1 MKFEDF
7 TKEERYVIAEYVY
20 SYNSEI
26 LIKSDAKSLI
36 DLMLKKEMILK
47 EIAIHLSEKVES
59 QDFYVADEIISVLSL
74 FIDGDEGM
82 KIMNEYYG
90 K

>member
-26 LIKSDAKSLI
+26 LIKSDAKILI

-47 EIAIHLSEKVES
+47 
-59 QDFYVADEIISVLSL
+59 
-74 FIDGDEGM
+74 
-82 KIMNEYYG
+82 
-90 K
+90 

>member
-7 TKEERYVIAEYVY
+7 TKEERYVIAEYIY

-47 EIAIHLSEKVES
+47 EISIHLSEKVES
-59 QDFYVADEIISVLSL
+59 QDFHVADEIISILSL
-74 FIDGDEGM
+74 FIDGEEGM